1 MSNREWNRNADDFI
15 LGSRRN
21 HNSCNENNHTETKV
35 SPTKNLVN
43 TTTNVRTIRRVHPT
57 HITNVNKNITRIE
70 NFYPVTQSV
79 QNENFVE
86 EYDCGCDLKKPCCK
100 LIRKSRK

>member
-21 HNSCNENNHTETKV
+21 HNSCNENNHAETKV

-70 NFYPVTQSV
+70 NFYPVIHSE

-86 EYDCGCDLKKPCCK
+86 EYDCGCDLKKPRCK
-100 LIRKSRK
+100 LIKKFRR